1 LPKKEF
7 FVEGSKD
14 FMKVYESLPRTSQ
27 LKKDIDNA
35 ISELKKDPLKGE
47 RIQQQLWPKEYVKK
61 YGINNLFRYRLGGG
75 YRLTYTIV
83 GRPNGTTSVILDALT
98 HKDYDK
104 LFGYS
109 TS

>member
-1 LPKKEF
+1 VAKEF
-7 FVEGSKD
+7 FVEGSRD
-14 FMKVYESLPRTSQ
+14 FMKVYGSLPATSQ

-47 RIQQQLWPKEYVKK
+47 KIQQKLWPKEYIKK
-61 YGINNLFRYRLGGG
+61 YGINNLFRYRIGGG

-83 GRPNGTTSVILDALT
+83 GRPNDKTSVILDALD

-104 LFGYS
+104 LFGYR